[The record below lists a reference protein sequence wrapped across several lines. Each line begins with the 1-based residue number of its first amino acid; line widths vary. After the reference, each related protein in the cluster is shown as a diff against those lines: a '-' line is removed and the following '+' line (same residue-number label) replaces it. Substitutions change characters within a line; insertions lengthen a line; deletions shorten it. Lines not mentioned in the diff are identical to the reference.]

1 MDGSILGYNEETGE
15 GAIRTESGE
24 RFTFT
29 KADWKG
35 DRDPKAGDKVD
46 FVAADGKASE
56 IYLLKGSFSGPDL
69 SGIGDKLGDADSRA
83 EMIAAVKSNEAVGL
97 FMTKPH
103 VAGAGL
109 IILGWLFAG
118 HLLLIMD
125 VGDLFDGMGQL
136 NRMASAFGGDSGIGL
151 FRMIGVLSLLLF
163 YLIPVFAGWLIL
175 KAFSDSE
182 TSKHKRQAAIAGLV
196 MPIAIPIIAFIFI
209 FIGLPGQLRS
219 AIMEGA
225 GQASRSGMS
234 LGDLIDIDFAW
245 FLMIAGGTLIVLQMM
260 GIVKSFGGGK

>member
-83 EMIAAVKSNEAVGL
+83 EMIAAVKSNATVGL
-97 FMTKPH
+97 FLTKPH

-109 IILGWLFAG
+109 IILGWLLAG
-118 HLLLIMD
+118 HAAIIFNL
-125 VGDLFDGMGQL
+125 GDTWDAMGFPGG
-136 NRMASAFGGDSGIGL
+136 SAFL
-151 FRMIGVLSLLLF
+151 RRIGVIVSLFF
-163 YLIPVFAGWLIL
+163 YLIPILAGLLIY
-175 KAFSDSE
+175 KATSNSE
-182 TSKHKRQAAIAGLV
+182 TAKNKRQAAFAGLV
-196 MPIAIPIIAFIFI
+196 LPIVVPTIAFFFI
-209 FIGLPGQLRS
+209 FIGLPSALRE
-219 AIMEGA
+219 IIIA
-225 GQASRSGMS
+225 GGRQAANSGMS
-234 LGDLIDIDFAW
+234 LLDLIDIDFAW